1 MTRSAWPDNVCE
13 AAGALGLAASLAKK
27 HSYST
32 TILTVAKHE
41 VVGADVKAGMQIVA
55 LD

>member
-1 MTRSAWPDNVCE
+1 MRGPKV
-13 AAGALGLAASLAKK
+13 GMASLAKK
-27 HSYST
+27 TFLQYYT
-32 TILTVAKHE
+32 PFGCQHE